1 MDNLVN
7 NKLKIGAIIQ
17 ARFDSTRL
25 PGKVLLNLPF
35 QSNVTVLDRIINR
48 IKLVKDVIPIIATST
63 EASDNPIFEFA
74 KSKKISVFRG
84 EKENVL
90 SRFYLTA
97 KEYDLDIIIR
107 ITGDNPI
114 VLTEVM
120 HIAIENHLKSGAEYS
135 RNNGLPYGT
144 SFEIINFSAL
154 KKANEAAT
162 SKEEKEHVTLYIKNN
177 KKLFKILE
185 NDFSYLRLKSDKV
198 RLTVDYPT
206 DYALLNLI
214 FQDQKMQSDQYTFE
228 TLKLLFDSNEWLP
241 QINIHNFQKQ
251 QFNSIEEELIFAREL
266 LNQLELRNALR
277 KFDSLI

>member
-1 MDNLVN
+1 MVN

-25 PGKVLLNLPF
+25 PGKVFFKLPF
-35 QSNVTVLDRIINR
+35 QSNDTVLDRIINR
-48 IKLVKDVIPIIATST
+48 IKLVKGLIPIIATST
-63 EASDNPIFEFA
+63 EASDNSIFEFA
-74 KSKKISVFRG
+74 KSKNISVFRG

-90 SRFYLTA
+90 NRFFLAA
-97 KEYDLDIIIR
+97 KEYDLDIILR

-114 VLTEVM
+114 VLTEVIQ
-120 HIAIENHLKSGAEYS
+120 IAIKNHLKSGAEYS

-144 SFEIINFSAL
+144 SFEIINFTTL
-154 KKANEAAT
+154 KKVNEEAT
-162 SKEEKEHVTLYIKNN
+162 SNEEKEHVTLYIKNN

-185 NDFSYLRLKSDKV
+185 NDFSYLSLKSEKV

-241 QINIHNFQKQ
+241 QINNHNFQKQ
-251 QFNSIEEELIFAREL
+251 QFNSIEEEMIFAKETL
-266 LNQLELRNALR
+266 KQLDLWNAL
-277 KFDSLI
+277 KILDNQT

>member
-35 QSNVTVLDRIINR
+35 QTNVTVLDRIINR

-74 KSKKISVFRG
+74 KSKKIFVFRG

-144 SFEIINFSAL
+144 SFEIINFTAL
-154 KKANEAAT
+154 KKANEEAT

-185 NDFSYLRLKSDKV
+185 NDFSYLRLNSDKV
-198 RLTVDYPT
+198 RLTVDYPS

-214 FQDQKMQSDQYTFE
+214 YQHQEMQSDKYTFD
-228 TLKLLFDSNEWLP
+228 TLKLMFESYEWLSK
-241 QINIHNFQKQ
+241 INEHNFQKQ
-251 QFNSIEEELIFAREL
+251 QCNTIEEELIFARDL